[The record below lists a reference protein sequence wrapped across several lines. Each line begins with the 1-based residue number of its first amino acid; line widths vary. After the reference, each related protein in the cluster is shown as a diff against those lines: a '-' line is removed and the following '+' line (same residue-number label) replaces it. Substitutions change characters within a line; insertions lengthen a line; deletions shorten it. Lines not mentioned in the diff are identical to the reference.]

1 MGPGP
6 LNGGAVHPYQSRT
19 RHEEAVTS
27 DATAPGVFCM
37 SISFWQQARRTQKMT
52 YDVIVVGG
60 GIVGC
65 STAYWLH
72 RHQPSLRVAIVEAK
86 TLGAGAS
93 GRNAGLIWQ
102 GTAADYLTD
111 IDRYGE
117 RTARR
122 LWHFT
127 RANRDL
133 LASEVPGPTV
143 GWASDGSLRAAGT
156 EAEAERLKAG
166 LGRLRAAGAPAVYLE
181 PDQANERVGATG
193 LHGGLYVTTGAVVDP
208 LRLVHYLAEASTAD
222 VHTHLPV
229 REMHW
234 DATDGVLLD
243 TPDLRLWGRRVVLAM
258 GASLPS
264 LVPSLSD
271 YVQPVRAQMLS
282 TAPASDSA
290 IAVPVYSHRGDFYV
304 RQLPSGEVLAG
315 GGRHQHE
322 AAEET
327 RVDSTT
333 PAVQATIER
342 YLHTHYPWTQ
352 DLSIRQRWSGTMAMS
367 PDGRPVVGSIPDHPD
382 SVYATGFTGHG
393 LGYGFRMGRLL
404 ARRAAGTT
412 RPDGYDLFADTRFD
426 ETDERPRTGS
436 SRSRESTRT

>member
-1 MGPGP
+1 
-6 LNGGAVHPYQSRT
+6 
-19 RHEEAVTS
+19 
-27 DATAPGVFCM
+27 M

-72 RHQPSLRVAIVEAK
+72 RHHPSLQVAIVEAQ

-143 GWASDGSLRAAGT
+143 GWTSDGSLRAAGDEE
-156 EAEAERLKAG
+156 EADRLQAS
-166 LGRLRAAGAPAVYLE
+166 LGRLRAAGAPAVYLG
-181 PDQANERVGATG
+181 PDQANERVGAAG

-208 LRLVHYLAEASTAD
+208 LRLVRYLADASAAD

-229 REMHW
+229 REIHW

-264 LVPSLSD
+264 LVPSLSA
-271 YVQPVRAQMLS
+271 YVKPVRAQMLA
-282 TAPASDSA
+282 TAPAPDLSIS
-290 IAVPVYSHRGDFYV
+290 VPVYSHRGDFYV

-315 GGRHQHE
+315 GGRQRHE

-352 DLSIRQRWSGTMAMS
+352 ELSIRQRWSGTMGLS
-367 PDGRPVVGSIPDHPD
+367 PDGRPVVGTVPDHPD
-382 SVYATGFTGHG
+382 SLYATGFTGHG
-393 LGYGFRMGRLL
+393 LGFGFRMGRLL
-404 ARRAAGTT
+404 ARRAAGAS
-412 RPDGYDLFADTRFD
+412 RPDGYDLFADTRF
-426 ETDERPRTGS
+426 EGAEERTRSGTA
-436 SRSRESTRT
+436 RSRESTRS

>member
-1 MGPGP
+1 
-6 LNGGAVHPYQSRT
+6 
-19 RHEEAVTS
+19 
-27 DATAPGVFCM
+27 M

-52 YDVIVVGG
+52 YDVVVVGG

-72 RHQPSLRVAIVEAK
+72 RHHPSLQVAIVEAH

-102 GTAADYLTD
+102 GTASDYLTD

-133 LASEVPGPTV
+133 LAAEVPGPSV
-143 GWASDGSLRAAGT
+143 GWTSDGSLRAAGDA
-156 EAEAERLKAG
+156 EEAERLKAS
-166 LGRLRAAGAPAVYLE
+166 LGRLRAAGAPAVYL
-181 PDQANERVGATG
+181 DAQQANERVGATG

-208 LRLVHYLAEASTAD
+208 LRLVRYLAEASRAD

-229 REMHW
+229 RELHW
-234 DATDGVLLD
+234 GDTDGVLLD
-243 TPDLRLWGRRVVLAM
+243 TPDLRLWGQRVVLAV

-264 LVPSLSD
+264 LVSSLSA
-271 YVQPVRAQMLS
+271 YLQPVRAQMLS
-282 TAPASDSA
+282 TAPAPEPSIS
-290 IAVPVYSHRGDFYV
+290 VPVYSHRGHFYV

-315 GGRHQHE
+315 GGRHRHE

-352 DLSIRQRWSGTMAMS
+352 ELRIRQRWSGTMAMS
-367 PDGRPVVGSIPDHPD
+367 PDGRPVVGTIPDHPD
-382 SVYATGFTGHG
+382 SVYATGLTGHG

-404 ARRAAGTT
+404 AHRVAGTA

-426 ETDERPRTGS
+426 GADDS
-436 SRSRESTRT
+436 SRAGTTRTRESTRP

>member
-1 MGPGP
+1 M
-6 LNGGAVHPYQSRT
+6 LHPYQCPT
-19 RHEEAVTS
+19 RHEETVTS
-27 DATAPGVFCM
+27 DGTVRGFFCM

-52 YDVIVVGG
+52 YDVVIVGG
-60 GIVGC
+60 GIVGG

-72 RHQPSLRVAIVEAK
+72 RHHPSLRVAIVEAQ

-117 RTARR
+117 
-122 LWHFT
+122 
-127 RANRDL
+127 
-133 LASEVPGPTV
+133 
-143 GWASDGSLRAAGT
+143 
-156 EAEAERLKAG
+156 
-166 LGRLRAAGAPAVYLE
+166 
-181 PDQANERVGATG
+181 
-193 LHGGLYVTTGAVVDP
+193 VVD
-208 LRLVHYLAEASTAD
+208 EASTAD

-229 REMHW
+229 REIHW

-264 LVPSLSD
+264 LVPSLSE
-271 YVQPVRAQMLS
+271 YVQPVRAQMLA
-282 TAPASDSA
+282 TAPASEAPLSM
-290 IAVPVYSHRGDFYV
+290 PVYSHRGDFYV

-315 GGRHQHE
+315 GGRHRHE
-322 AAEET
+322 DAEET

-352 DLSIRQRWSGTMAMS
+352 DLSIRRRWSGTMAMS
-367 PDGRPVVGSIPDHPD
+367 PDGRPVVGSIPGHPD

-404 ARRAAGTT
+404 ARRATGTT
-412 RPDGYDLFADTRFD
+412 RPDGYDLFADARF
-426 ETDERPRTGS
+426 EEGDERTRTGTA
-436 SRSRESTRT
+436 RARESTRTGG